1 MLKPMRLR
9 TLGVLSLLAAAPAS
23 ATVSEAL
30 SLDQLVGG
38 ADDVVV
44 AVATSSQS
52 QFDAQGRIV
61 TDVEMQV
68 EDSMKGSSAAGHIL
82 VVRRLGGYV
91 GDLGMLV
98 EGEPQFEVGGRYL
111 VFLRRMTDGR
121 TLRPVGMSQGVMSV
135 VADAGP
141 PMVHPGGQGLALV
154 QRVRGGQ
161 LAPAPAAL
169 LRPERLDLVRSQIA
183 SIVAAGRVAP

>member
-1 MLKPMRLR
+1 MRLR

-23 ATVSEAL
+23 ATMSEAL

-38 ADDVVV
+38 ADHIVV
-44 AVATSSQS
+44 AVATSSRS
-52 QFDAQGRIV
+52 QFDSQGRIV

-111 VFLRRMTDGR
+111 VFLRAMTNGQ

-135 VADAGP
+135 VADAGA
-141 PMVHPGGQGLALV
+141 PMVHPGGQGLSLV

-169 LRPERLDLVRSQIA
+169 LRPERLDVVRSQIA
-183 SIVAAGRVAP
+183 SIVASGRVAP